1 MFFSFNIF
9 LLFKSCTCDH
19 MATVPSSVLE
29 GRWKNVSLSQA
40 AALCSLT
47 CCWLCVVWDFCLLGF
62 CLVVTLCLKT
72 SWFTKQNLGD
82 KLQFNSCV
90 SLQLFTF
97 QSLSAVHIV
106 RVLHSLFCRFH
117 YNIFLIIFL
126 ITSHTVFFS
135 FSFPKYH
142 TKLYR
147 VSVNTI
153 C

>member
-1 MFFSFNIF
+1 
-9 LLFKSCTCDH
+9 

-126 ITSHTVFFS
+126 ITSHTVFF
-135 FSFPKYH
+135 FPFLSPNIIQNFIEFLL
-142 TKLYR
+142 TPFVRRAGIISLQVVKLYK
-147 VSVNTI
+147 
-153 C
+153 

>member
-19 MATVPSSVLE
+19 VATVPSSFLE
-29 GRWKNVSLSQA
+29 GGWKTWVFLRLQPYV
-40 AALCSLT
+40 L
-47 CCWLCVVWDFCLLGF
+47 WLAVGCVWFGGFCLLGF
-62 CLVVTLCLKT
+62 CLVVVLCLKT

-82 KLQFNSCV
+82 ELQFNSCV

-106 RVLHSLFCRFH
+106 KVLQSLFCRYRQLFH

-126 ITSHTVFFS
+126 ITCHTVVFF
-135 FSFPKYH
+135 FFPQI
-142 TKLYR
+142 LYK
-147 VSVNTI
+147 TL
-153 C
+153 

>member
-1 MFFSFNIF
+1 
-9 LLFKSCTCDH
+9 
-19 MATVPSSVLE
+19 MATVPSSILE

-62 CLVVTLCLKT
+62 CLVVALCLKT

-126 ITSHTVFFS
+126 ITSHTVFF
-135 FSFPKYH
+135 FPFLSPNIIQNFIEFLL
-142 TKLYR
+142 TPFVRRAGIISLQVVKLYK
-147 VSVNTI
+147 
-153 C
+153 